1 MFSFIS
7 STTPRL
13 STTTTTLHTAIHF
26 YPTSIVHPMNLCNR
40 VLHPH
45 HNIHCTITITTTAT
59 FNIYTCIVAHLH
71 ITLPSAQFAT
81 PVGRNYLCKYGD
93 WRQAAMLSGRPNCQP
108 TTRGMHDSAK
118 TALQHSLTH
127 SLSPLPHAR
136 LATANPTHT
145 HTCTDRW
152 NDRHTRIRRCPAP
165 AGQILKL
172 SLPPNAISNSK
183 RLDKECLLRLELG
196 EGVNQN
202 SISSLA
208 FSFSLTSAAAAPPRP
223 PFVRDSSHGN
233 RIT

>member
-1 MFSFIS
+1 M
-7 STTPRL
+7 
-13 STTTTTLHTAIHF
+13 TARKRH
-26 YPTSIVHPMNLCNR
+26 YS
-40 VLHPH
+40 
-45 HNIHCTITITTTAT
+45 
-59 FNIYTCIVAHLH
+59 
-71 ITLPSAQFAT
+71 
-81 PVGRNYLCKYGD
+81 
-93 WRQAAMLSGRPNCQP
+93 
-108 TTRGMHDSAK
+108 
-118 TALQHSLTH
+118 TH

-208 FSFSLTSAAAAPPRP
+208 FSFSLTSAAAAPPSFAIPATEIALLSGDWRSCRGGDQTRLHERSLEKRRATHLNLARCKLKLQYP
-223 PFVRDSSHGN
+223 LSFN
-233 RIT
+233 W